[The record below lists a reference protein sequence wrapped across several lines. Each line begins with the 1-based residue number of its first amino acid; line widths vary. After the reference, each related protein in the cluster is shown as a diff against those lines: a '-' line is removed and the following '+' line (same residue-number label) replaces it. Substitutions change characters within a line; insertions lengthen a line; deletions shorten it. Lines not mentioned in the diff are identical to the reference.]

1 MALKDLERPRPS
13 PRMMGRYDPRNR
25 DGIALYLL
33 GVAAI
38 VAVLYMVLGD
48 SFNGR
53 RTTEEATSPRT
64 TMSPAPPAPATK

>member
-1 MALKDLERPRPS
+1 MALKDLERPRPP
-13 PRMMGRYDPRNR
+13 PRTMGRYDPRNS
-25 DGIALYLL
+25 GGVALYLL

-53 RTTEEATSPRT
+53 RPTEETTSPQT
-64 TMSPAPPAPATK
+64 TTSRAPPVPATK